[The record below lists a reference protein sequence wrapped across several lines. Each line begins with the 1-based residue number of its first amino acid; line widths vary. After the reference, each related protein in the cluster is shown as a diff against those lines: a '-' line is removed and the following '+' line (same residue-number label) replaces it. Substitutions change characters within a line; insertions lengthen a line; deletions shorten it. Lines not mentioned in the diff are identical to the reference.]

1 MSTFDISSI
10 TKGIESWTHL
20 MSNGFAGKL
29 HGADL
34 GTFEFS
40 LVAMI
45 LCLIIVICGL
55 LGIIEVDRQIA
66 RQKALRESVMG
77 SQMIPASTFLSNW
90 KTTRS
95 GNKVTGGYKTLDQ
108 PGCYVIITAPSPDWK
123 SYENVY
129 VGQSL
134 HVCSRVRNHLTGHGN
149 GDVYADV
156 RNGKPVYVNLHTGRN
171 TGLWVLTPTTNEMGI
186 PARTTDSRT
195 VYRVTA
201 LQHRTP

>member
-156 RNGKPVYVNLHTGRN
+156 RNGKPVYVKIMPCDQR
-171 TGLWVLTPTTNEMGI
+171 
-186 PARTTDSRT
+186 
-195 VYRVTA
+195 
-201 LQHRTP
+201 

>member
-66 RQKALRESVMG
+66 RQKVLRESVMG

-95 GNKVTGGYKTLDQ
+95 GNKVTTRCTLPSSWTMHRITRKRPRERIGSKTNCSDATRCCLQGPTRSLMRLEWISMLTVVQRLPTNVEIIMRSSSINGSHSSDYAHLKQ
-108 PGCYVIITAPSPDWK
+108 APGARSVHRR
-123 SYENVY
+123 
-129 VGQSL
+129 QS
-134 HVCSRVRNHLTGHGN
+134 
-149 GDVYADV
+149 
-156 RNGKPVYVNLHTGRN
+156 RNGR
-171 TGLWVLTPTTNEMGI
+171 
-186 PARTTDSRT
+186 RR
-195 VYRVTA
+195 
-201 LQHRTP
+201 